1 MVHRSILPEEDRSM
15 VQNKFLKEVTSQF
28 LFPLILAASG
38 LGILVFWPFQ
48 L

>member
-1 MVHRSILPEEDRSM
+1 MYGKLLREMTSEFFLPLL
-15 VQNKFLKEVTSQF
+15 V
-28 LFPLILAASG
+28 AATG